1 MELVYLGSEIKLS
14 EYLYRY
20 EEMVRYT
27 VQELSFA
34 DLSSDRAK
42 ALLKAE
48 LRKAETSWY
57 EFYSANR
64 RGPDYAYLQEQ
75 IIDFGSSRLDLFD
88 CRDEEL
94 TEDNFVH
101 YHIESLKS
109 EKLLSIFQFEEADL
123 QFIEEYERKRASEYF
138 NERNQYLKGYEN
150 DRISVNETMQ
160 RIGYQQLRE
169 TFLSD
174 ELIASYRKNAN
185 KGGNYE

>member
-1 MELVYLGSEIKLS
+1 MNITYLGAEIKLS

-20 EEMVRYT
+20 EEMVRYIL
-27 VQELSFA
+27 QNSSFA
-34 DLSSDRAK
+34 DLSSDRSK

-48 LRKAETSWY
+48 TGWY

-75 IIDFGSSRLDLFD
+75 IIDFGTSRSDLFD

-123 QFIEEYERKRASEYF
+123 QFVEEYERKRASEYF

-160 RIGYQQLRE
+160 RIGYQQLRQS
-169 TFLSD
+169 FLID
-174 ELIASYRKNAN
+174 PLIESYRK
-185 KGGNYE
+185 

>member
-1 MELVYLGSEIKLS
+1 MNMTYLGAEIKLS
-14 EYLYRY
+14 EYLDRY
-20 EEMVRYT
+20 EEMVLY
-27 VQELSFA
+27 VLQQSSFA
-34 DLSSDRAK
+34 DLSSDCSK
-42 ALLKAE
+42 VLLKAE
-48 LRKAETSWY
+48 LRKAETGWY

-75 IIDFGSSRLDLFD
+75 ITNFGVYRSGLFD

-109 EKLLSIFQFEEADL
+109 EKLLSVFQFEEADL